1 MSYNKYPK
9 EMKEAIMARML
20 EGDETVTDIQRDTGV
35 GINTLYRWRDQAKHQ
50 KGLSATTKYKNADK
64 WSSQDKFMV
73 VLETANLTEIE
84 FSEYCREK
92 GVYPEQVKEWKE
104 ACINANDNARKKG
117 TQAGKELHAERK
129 EKEKLEKELARKE
142 KALAEA
148 AALLVLRKKADAI
161 WGTDEWLNPRQEAET
176 KKETKVS

>member
-1 MSYNKYPK
+1 
-9 EMKEAIMARML
+9 
-20 EGDETVTDIQRDTGV
+20 
-35 GINTLYRWRDQAKHQ
+35 
-50 KGLSATTKYKNADK
+50 
-64 WSSQDKFMV
+64 MV

-92 GVYPEQVKEWKE
+92 GVYPEQVKECKE
-104 ACINANDNARKKG
+104 ACINANDNAREKV
-117 TQAGKELHAERK
+117 TQAGKELRAERK

>member
-9 EMKEAIMARML
+9 EMKEGIIARML
-20 EGDETVTDIQRDTGV
+20 EGDETVTDIQKDTGV
-35 GINTLYRWRDQAKHQ
+35 GINTLCRWRDQAMHQ

-92 GVYPEQVKEWKE
+92 GIYPEQVKEWKE
-104 ACINANDNARKKG
+104 ACVNANDKEKANNSKAD
-117 TQAGKELHAERK
+117 KELREERK
-129 EKEKLEKELARKE
+129 AKEKLEKELARKE
-142 KALAEA
+142 KALAET
-148 AALLVLRKKADAI
+148 AALLVLRKKANAI
-161 WGTDEWLNPRQEAET
+161 WGTDGEDE
-176 KKETKVS
+176 

>member
-9 EMKEAIMARML
+9 EMKEAIIARML

-92 GVYPEQVKEWKE
+92 GVYPEQVKEWNHMVKRY
-104 ACINANDNARKKG
+104 NDIYRVQMPNIMPHGRVIIR
-117 TQAGKELHAERK
+117 T
-129 EKEKLEKELARKE
+129 
-142 KALAEA
+142 
-148 AALLVLRKKADAI
+148 
-161 WGTDEWLNPRQEAET
+161 
-176 KKETKVS
+176 S